1 MQVSAE
7 SKSTWRDFTP
17 KPAPPRFPALG
28 SGVCGDI
35 RHSPDNAASTRI
47 ELVATHVNR
56 GDDTEPPPRMLIL
69 ISSTTGSSVPPPG
82 SSAPSESETAPAR
95 PHTWLHGGIR
105 KLRYT
110 LMELFVMVVLESLV
124 NPEI

>member
-1 MQVSAE
+1 M
-7 SKSTWRDFTP
+7 P

-28 SGVCGDI
+28 SGVCGDT
-35 RHSPDNAASTRI
+35 RHSPDNAASTHI
-47 ELVATHVNR
+47 EPVATRVNR
-56 GDDTEPPPRMLIL
+56 GDDIEPPLRMLIP
-69 ISSTTGSSVPPPG
+69 ISSTTRSSVPPPG
-82 SSAPSESETAPAR
+82 SSAPSESEIAPAR
-95 PHTWLHGGIR
+95 PHTWLQGGIR

>member
-1 MQVSAE
+1 VTQ
-7 SKSTWRDFTP
+7 
-17 KPAPPRFPALG
+17 
-28 SGVCGDI
+28 DI
-35 RHSPDNAASTRI
+35 LLTMLHQHASNLWQRTSI
-47 ELVATHVNR
+47 G

-69 ISSTTGSSVPPPG
+69 ISSTTGSFVPPPG
-82 SSAPSESETAPAR
+82 SSAPSESETALAR
-95 PHTWLHGGIR
+95 PHTWLQGGIR